1 MDKSRLFI
9 ILTSLIIILVAIGSA
24 YADSNDGVVSD
35 GDLSDDEGDSIA
47 DDDFDD
53 DFDDDSDY
61 SDDEDLDDDSDYSD
75 DEDLD
80 DEDLDDDSDDDESE
94 EEDGSDE
101 EYESDEDIGDDLW
114 ELGSGFRATSKFLDA
129 AASKDMLGS
138 GSQNMSNSQN
148 SNNEGGVDLGITAGN
163 PALLLL
169 LCLLSLILIPFK
181 NK

>member
-1 MDKSRLFI
+1 MVKSRLFI

-35 GDLSDDEGDSIA
+35 GDLSDDEGDSIP

-61 SDDEDLDDDSDYSD
+61 SDDEDF
-75 DEDLD
+75 D

-148 SNNEGGVDLGITAGN
+148 SNNDGGVDLGITAGN

>member
-61 SDDEDLDDDSDYSD
+61 SDDEDF
-75 DEDLD
+75 D

-148 SNNEGGVDLGITAGN
+148 SNNDGGVDLGITAGN

>member
-35 GDLSDDEGDSIA
+35 GDLSDDEGDSIP

-61 SDDEDLDDDSDYSD
+61 SDDEDF
-75 DEDLD
+75 D

-148 SNNEGGVDLGITAGN
+148 SNNDGGVDLGITAGN

>member
-61 SDDEDLDDDSDYSD
+61 S
-75 DEDLD
+75 D

-148 SNNEGGVDLGITAGN
+148 SNNDGGVDLGITAGN

>member
-61 SDDEDLDDDSDYSD
+61 SDDEDLDD
-75 DEDLD
+75 
-80 DEDLDDDSDDDESE
+80 EDLDDDSDDDDSE

-148 SNNEGGVDLGITAGN
+148 SNNDGGVDLGITAGN

>member
-53 DFDDDSDY
+53 DF
-61 SDDEDLDDDSDYSD
+61 DDDSDYSD